1 MVLIL
6 VLTQMDFKLNNE
18 NILKTLKEAYPRDV
32 RKQISKNILQ
42 QEKVCNAIEMKEH
55 YLIINKIMSYVL
67 KELNWELGNNSNSWD
82 DSPLTI
88 MKEVFPKIEDTK
100 WYKEQKV
107 LISSSIDVVIN

>member
-1 MVLIL
+1 M
-6 VLTQMDFKLNNE
+6 KNE
-18 NILKTLKEAYPRDV
+18 DILKTLKDTYPRDI

-42 QEKVCNAIEMKEH
+42 QEKVCNLIEMKEH
-55 YLIINKIMSYVL
+55 YLIINQIMSYVL
-67 KELNWELGNNSNSWD
+67 KELDWKLVQNSSSWD
-82 DSPLTI
+82 ESPLTI